1 MATNTKQPKQDNW
14 KSLLKSKFD
23 HFVEHRWLNLG
34 LLGKMS
40 ALVIF
45 GVFSLTAIFAVIGI
59 SSARQTTQ
67 QALTERMKFAQLTA
81 ELLDTSLFNL
91 SYSLTRL
98 AEFPLLNDPE
108 KHQQEIKNFFE
119 NVRIFDHGVHLID
132 SQGIDRFYTEQ
143 TTHLEIN
150 WQDIPAIQD
159 ALAGSKT
166 PSISIISEDPSSMVI
181 AAPVFNETGEVSG
194 ALVAMLDLANTRIFP
209 SRGSF
214 DLGTSG
220 TLDIL
225 DQSGFIIHSSHP
237 QRIMQIET
245 KDAIVQ
251 RLFES
256 DETGVE
262 TCLGCTYDLDFQF
275 VDQVVA
281 FAPLQQVPW
290 GVVIRQDVTE
300 AFRPVRTLMFEIFV
314 LGAFTI
320 TGALAMVWLTTRSV
334 ITPIQ
339 SLTEAAGRIAA
350 GDLDTPIKQ
359 HMEDWPLRHIRRRD
373 EIGDLVNSFDK
384 MRYQLKQSIDEIQTW
399 NQELDQRVQERT
411 QQAFKAQLE
420 AQSARDDLVAII
432 NALDDELVVI
442 NVDNFTV
449 QQMNKAAHDHHTKFI
464 RDTLTQRCYEM
475 FHDGSPCQDPDCDC
489 PLPAVIERKESVRV
503 TQVRRSEH
511 NNQERYFDIVAS
523 PMFDAQGKI
532 TRIVE
537 LTRDVTEEKRI
548 KEDLVRKNQQ
558 LAILNKIST
567 TVNETLDLTEMLE
580 RALSEVLRLTGIDVG
595 AIFLLNESLG
605 DLNLMAHKGLS
616 KEAAQL
622 AAQLG
627 MLDGSCGGVIERGQ
641 LAIVPD
647 ITRYRGKRAS
657 SLVKE
662 HLKSLMHVPLTTK
675 RCTLGSMCVATRE
688 KNSFRK
694 EDQELLTAIG
704 SQIAV
709 AIENARLYA
718 EVQHKEHIR
727 AVLYKKIVNAQEDER
742 RRIARELHDD
752 ISQALTALIFSAEEG
767 LEMSDPEKIKHR
779 LQSMRDIIQN
789 TLDGVHQ
796 IIFDLRPSMLDHL
809 GLVPAMRWFAET
821 HLESRGARVTIK
833 QDKPL
838 KRLSPELET
847 ALFRVVQEAITNIA
861 RHSAARN
868 VELNIHL
875 DQDELCVD
883 IIDDGIGFE
892 INSVTISPDSGRGL
906 GLLGMEERLELLDG
920 EVTIEAAE
928 GAGTKVFIRV
938 PINGKENIH
947 V

>member
-1 MATNTKQPKQDNW
+1 MPTNIKQPNQDDW
-14 KSLLKSKFD
+14 KTRLKIWLG
-23 HFVEHRWLNLG
+23 HLIEQRWLNLG

-45 GVFSLTAIFAVIGI
+45 GVISLIAIFAVIGI

-81 ELLDTSLFNL
+81 ELLDTSLYNL

-98 AEFPLLNDPE
+98 AEFPLLDDP
-108 KHQQEIKNFFE
+108 KTYQQEIKNFFE

-132 SQGIDRFYTEQ
+132 LQGIDHFYTEQ
-143 TTHLEIN
+143 TTHLDIN
-150 WQDIPAIQD
+150 WLDIPAIHD

-166 PSISIISEDPSSMVI
+166 PNISIISEDPSSMVI
-181 AAPVFNETGEVSG
+181 AAPVFNETGEVNG

-209 SRGSF
+209 SKGSF
-214 DLGTSG
+214 DIGESG

-262 TCLGCTYDLDFQF
+262 TCLGCTYDLDLQF

-300 AFRPVRTLMFEIFV
+300 AFRPVRTLMFEIFIM
-314 LGAFTI
+314 GAFTI

-411 QQAFKAQLE
+411 QQALKAQLE
-420 AQSARDDLVAII
+420 AQSTRDDLVAII

-449 QQMNKAAHDHHTKFI
+449 QQMNRAAQDHHAKFI
-464 RDTLTQRCYEM
+464 QNASTQRCYEM
-475 FHDGSPCQDPDCDC
+475 FHSGNPCEYPDCDC
-489 PLPAVIERKESVRV
+489 PLPAVVERKESVRV
-503 TQVRRSEH
+503 TMVRKSEH
-511 NNQERYFDIVAS
+511 NNHERYFDIVAS
-523 PMFDAQGKI
+523 PMFDAQGNI

-595 AIFLLNESLG
+595 AIFLLSESLG

-688 KNSFRK
+688 KNSFQK

-727 AVLYKKIVNAQEDER
+727 AVLYKKIVNAQEEER

-767 LEMSDPEKIKHR
+767 FEMSDPDEIKHR
-779 LQSMRDIIQN
+779 LQSMHDIIQN
-789 TLDGVHQ
+789 TLDVVHQ

-838 KRLSPELET
+838 RRLSPELET

-920 EVTIEAAE
+920 EVTIETAE

-938 PINGKENIH
+938 PINGKENVH

>member
-1 MATNTKQPKQDNW
+1 MANTENETVLDHW
-14 KSLLKSKFD
+14 KARLKTWLGRLI
-23 HFVEHRWLNLG
+23 EQRWLNLG

-40 ALVIF
+40 ALVII
-45 GVFSLTAIFAVIGI
+45 GVISLIGIFALLGI

-67 QALTERMKFAQLTA
+67 QALNERMKFAQLTA

-91 SYSLTRL
+91 SSSLTRL
-98 AEFPLLNDPE
+98 AQFPLLDDPAIN
-108 KHQQEIKNFFE
+108 QAEIQNFF
-119 NVRIFDHGVHLID
+119 NSVIVFDQGVHLVNKNGVD
-132 SQGIDRFYTEQ
+132 EFFTEENSHPEVGW
-143 TTHLEIN
+143 T
-150 WQDIPAIQD
+150 DILAVQN
-159 ALAGSKT
+159 ALAGNQGANISLLSEEQ
-166 PSISIISEDPSSMVI
+166 PSIVV
-181 AAPVFNETGEVSG
+181 AAPVFTENGSVGG
-194 ALVAMLDLANTRIFP
+194 ALVAILELSNTRIFP
-209 SRGSF
+209 SKVDF
-214 DLGTSG
+214 NLGETG

-237 QRIMQIET
+237 QRIMQKET
-245 KDAIVQ
+245 KDAILN

-262 TCLGCTYDLDFQF
+262 TCLGCTYDPDLQF

-281 FAPLQQVPW
+281 FAPLQQAPW

-300 AFRPVRTLMFEIFV
+300 AFMPVRILMFEILFM
-314 LGAFTI
+314 
-320 TGALAMVWLTTRSV
+320 GALTIAGALVLVWLTTRSV

-339 SLTEAAGRIAA
+339 SLQESAGRIAQ
-350 GDLDTPIKQ
+350 GDLDTPVKQ

-373 EIGDLVNSFDK
+373 EIGDLVNSFDQ
-384 MRYQLKQSIDEIQTW
+384 MRHQLKQSIEEIQAW
-399 NQELDQRVQERT
+399 NQDLDRRVQERT
-411 QQAFKAQLE
+411 QQALDSQLE
-420 AQSARDDLVAII
+420 AQSTRDDLVAII

-442 NVDNFTV
+442 NVEDFSV
-449 QQMNKAAHDHHTKFI
+449 QQMNKAAISHHGLPPDELFG
-464 RDTLTQRCYEM
+464 QSCYDI
-475 FHDGSPCQDPDCDC
+475 FHEGNPCQNPNCEC
-489 PLPAVIERKESVRV
+489 PLPSVLERKESVRV
-503 TQVRRSEH
+503 TQVRKNGH
-511 NNQERYFDIVAS
+511 KHQDRYLDIVAS
-523 PMFDAQGKI
+523 PMFGADGKV

-567 TVNETLDLTEMLE
+567 TVNESLDLTEMLE
-580 RALSEVLRLTGIDVG
+580 RSLSEILRLTGIDVG

-605 DLNLMAHKGLS
+605 DLNLMAHQGLS

-641 LAIVPD
+641 VAIIPD
-647 ITRYRGKRAS
+647 ISRYRGKRAN
-657 SLVKE
+657 SLIQE

-675 RCTLGSMCVATRE
+675 GCTLGSMCVATRE
-688 KNSFRK
+688 KHSFGK
-694 EDQELLTAIG
+694 EDEELLTAIG

-752 ISQALTALIFSAEEG
+752 TSQALTALIFSAEEG
-767 LEMSDPEKIKHR
+767 LELSNTQEIKER
-779 LQSMRDIIQN
+779 LHSMRNIIQN

-821 HLESRGARVTIK
+821 HLESKGARVTIK
-833 QDKPL
+833 QETPI

-847 ALFRVVQEAITNIA
+847 ALFRVVQEAITNVA

-868 VELNIHL
+868 VELSIRLESNEI
-875 DQDELCVD
+875 CVD

-892 INSVTISPDSGRGL
+892 INTVTISPDSGRGL
-906 GLLGMEERLELLDG
+906 GLLGMEERLELLNG
-920 EVTIEAAE
+920 ELNVEAAP

-938 PINGKENIH
+938 PINGMELTH
-947 V
+947 A

>member
-1 MATNTKQPKQDNW
+1 MATDKNHILQFNW
-14 KSLLKSKFD
+14 KTRLKAWID
-23 HFVEHRWLNLG
+23 HLIEQRWLNLG

-40 ALVIF
+40 ALVIV
-45 GVFSLTAIFAVIGI
+45 GVISLIGIFAVIGI

-67 QALTERMKFAQLTA
+67 QALAERMKFAQLTA
-81 ELLDTSLFNL
+81 ELLDTSLSNL
-91 SYSLTRL
+91 SNSLTRL
-98 AEFPLLNDPE
+98 AQFPLLSNPE
-108 KHQQEIKNFFE
+108 AHQDEIKSFFRS
-119 NVRIFDHGVHLID
+119 VMVFDHGVHLINK
-132 SQGIDRFYTEQ
+132 QGIDHFLTED
-143 TTHLEIN
+143 TSHPEIDWLEI
-150 WQDIPAIQD
+150 PAVKN
-159 ALAGSKT
+159 ALAGNNS
-166 PSISIISEDPSSMVI
+166 SNISLLSEGQSSMVI
-181 AAPVFNETGEVSG
+181 AAPVTNEDGVISG
-194 ALVAMLDLANTRIFP
+194 ALVAILDLSNARIFP
-209 SRGSF
+209 SRSSF
-214 DLGTSG
+214 DLGETG

-225 DQSGFIIHSSHP
+225 DQSGFIIHSSQP

-245 KDAIVQ
+245 KNAILQ
-251 RLFES
+251 RMFES

-262 TCLGCTYDLDFQF
+262 TCLGCTYDRDLQF

-281 FAPLQQVPW
+281 FAPLQQAPW

-300 AFRPVRTLMFEIFV
+300 AFTPVRTLMFEIFV
-314 LGAFTI
+314 MGAFTI

-339 SLTEAAGRIAA
+339 SLTEAAGRIAE
-350 GDLDTPIKQ
+350 GDLDTPVKQ
-359 HMEDWPLRHIRRRD
+359 QMEDWPLRHIPRRD
-373 EIGDLVNSFDK
+373 EIGDLLNNFDK
-384 MRYQLKQSIDEIQTW
+384 MRLQLKQSIDEIQAW

-411 QQAFKAQLE
+411 QQALSAQLE

-442 NVDNFTV
+442 NADNYSV
-449 QQMNKAAHDHHTKFI
+449 EQMNKAAFEHHKSNITDVSK
-464 RDTLTQRCYEM
+464 QRCYEM
-475 FHDGSPCQDPDCDC
+475 FHEGNPCQNPDCEC
-489 PLPAVIERKESVRV
+489 PLPTVIERKESIRV
-503 TQVRRSEH
+503 TQVRRNEH
-511 NNQERYFDIVAS
+511 NHQERYFDIVAS
-523 PMFDAQGKI
+523 PMFDTEGKI

-580 RALSEVLRLTGIDVG
+580 RALSEVLILTGIDVG
-595 AIFLLNESLG
+595 AIFLLNDSLG
-605 DLNLMAHKGLS
+605 DLNLMAHQGLS
-616 KEAAQL
+616 KDAAQL

-647 ITRYRGKRAS
+647 LTRYRGKRAS
-657 SLVKE
+657 SLIRE
-662 HLKSLMHVPLTTK
+662 HLKSLMHVPLSTK

-694 EDQELLTAIG
+694 EDEELLTAIG

-718 EVQHKEHIR
+718 EVQHKEHVR
-727 AVLYKKIVNAQEDER
+727 AVLYKKIVNAQEEER

-767 LEMSDPEKIKHR
+767 LDLSDPSEIKLR
-779 LQSMRDIIQN
+779 LRNMRDIIQN

-809 GLVPAMRWFAET
+809 GLVPAMRWFAES
-821 HLESRGARVTIK
+821 HLESKGARVTIK
-833 QDKPL
+833 QDTPI

-868 VELNIHL
+868 VELSIRLN
-875 DQDELCVD
+875 QGELCVD
-883 IIDDGIGFE
+883 IVDDGIGFE

-906 GLLGMEERLELLDG
+906 GLLGMEERLELLNG
-920 EVTIEAAE
+920 ELTVEAAP

-938 PINGKENIH
+938 PINGKDN
-947 V
+947 

>member
-1 MATNTKQPKQDNW
+1 MAKKINTHPLNW
-14 KSLLKSKFD
+14 KSYVSAWLGRLI
-23 HFVEHRWLNLG
+23 EQRWLNLG

-40 ALVIF
+40 ALVII
-45 GVFSLTAIFAVIGI
+45 GVISLIGIFAIIGI

-91 SYSLTRL
+91 STSLSRL
-98 AEFPLLNDPE
+98 AQLPLLNDPE
-108 KHQQEIKNFFE
+108 SHQEEIKKFFKSVMVFE
-119 NVRIFDHGVHLID
+119 HGVHLID
-132 SQGIDRFYTEQ
+132 AQGVDHFFTEEIPHPEIDW
-143 TTHLEIN
+143 IS
-150 WQDIPAIQD
+150 IPAIKN
-159 ALAGSKT
+159 ALAGSQT
-166 PSISIISEDPSSMVI
+166 SNISILSGEQPSMVV
-181 AAPVFNETGEVSG
+181 ASPVFRGDGTVSG
-194 ALVAMLDLANTRIFP
+194 ALVAIINLNNTRIFP
-209 SRGSF
+209 SRVSF
-214 DLGTSG
+214 DLGDTG

-237 QRIMQIET
+237 QRVMQMET
-245 KDAIVQ
+245 KDAVLQ

-256 DETGVE
+256 DEIGVE
-262 TCLGCTYDLDFQF
+262 TCLGCTFDPELQS

-281 FAPLQQVPW
+281 FAPLRQAPW

-300 AFRPVRTLMFEIFV
+300 AFKPVRMLMFEIFV

-320 TGALAMVWLTTRSV
+320 AGALAMVWLTTRSV

-339 SLTEAAGRIAA
+339 SLTESAGRIAA
-350 GDLDTPIKQ
+350 GDLDTPVKQ
-359 HMEDWPLRHIRRRD
+359 QMEDWPLRHIRRRD
-373 EIGDLVNSFDK
+373 EIGDLVNNFDK
-384 MRYQLKQSIDEIQTW
+384 MRTQLKQSIDEIQAW
-399 NQELDQRVQERT
+399 NQELDLRVQERT
-411 QQAFKAQLE
+411 QQALNAQLE

-442 NVDNFTV
+442 NVEDLSV
-449 QQMNKAAHDHHTKFI
+449 QQMNKAAADHHSAKI
-464 RDTLTQRCYEM
+464 VNSCKQHCYDV
-475 FHDGSPCQDPDCDC
+475 FHNGNPCHNPNGEC
-489 PLPAVIERKESVRV
+489 PLPTVLDRKESVRV
-503 TQVRRSEH
+503 TQVRENGNKHR
-511 NNQERYFDIVAS
+511 ERYLDIVAS
-523 PMFDAQGKI
+523 PMFDTEGNI

-558 LAILNKIST
+558 LAILNKISI

-580 RALSEVLRLTGIDVG
+580 RALSEILRLTGIDVG

-605 DLNLMAHKGLS
+605 NLNLMAHQGLT

-641 LAIVPD
+641 VAIVPD
-647 ITRYRGKRAS
+647 ITQYRGKRAK
-657 SLVKE
+657 SLIQE
-662 HLKSLMHVPLTTK
+662 HLKSLMHVPLSTK

-688 KNSFRK
+688 KNSFQK
-694 EDQELLTAIG
+694 EDEELLTAIG

-727 AVLYKKIVNAQEDER
+727 AVLYKKIVNAQEEER

-767 LEMSDPEKIKHR
+767 LELSNPREIKQR
-779 LQSMRDIIQN
+779 LQSMRDVIQN

-809 GLVPAMRWFAET
+809 GLVPAMRWFAES
-821 HLESRGARVTIK
+821 HLGAKGVRVTIK
-833 QDKPL
+833 QETPI

-847 ALFRVVQEAITNIA
+847 ALFRVVQEAITNIS

-868 VELNIHL
+868 VEVNIRL

-883 IIDDGIGFE
+883 VVDDGIGFE

-906 GLLGMEERLELLDG
+906 GLLGMEERLELLSG
-920 EVTIEAAE
+920 ELTVEAAP

-938 PINGKENIH
+938 PVNGKESQYA
-947 V
+947 